1 MIEQSNQLPDVG
13 LASRGISSQ
22 WTQYPCRA
30 VYLCPRREFRLSI
43 PLHMEKL

>member
-30 VYLCPRREFRLSI
+30 VYFARGVSSA
-43 PLHMEKL
+43 